1 MGVSIQLILH
11 RYLAV
16 EVVSPGK
23 ENRDR
28 DYRYKRCSAV
38 LGVSPMSDCIKKRSE
53 YAARGIKY
61 YWIIDPLDKKF
72 VSLELKDGLYEEKI
86 YDNSQA
92 AIYFQLPFELEIKL
106 ERIFFEN

>member
-1 MGVSIQLILH
+1 MPPSI
-11 RYLAV
+11 LAV
-16 EVVSPGK
+16 EVVSSGK
-23 ENRDR
+23 ENRNR
-28 DYRYKRCSAV
+28 DYLY
-38 LGVSPMSDCIKKRSE
+38 KRSE

-72 VSLELKDGLYEEKI
+72 ISLELKDGLYEEKI
-86 YDNSQA
+86 YDDSQA